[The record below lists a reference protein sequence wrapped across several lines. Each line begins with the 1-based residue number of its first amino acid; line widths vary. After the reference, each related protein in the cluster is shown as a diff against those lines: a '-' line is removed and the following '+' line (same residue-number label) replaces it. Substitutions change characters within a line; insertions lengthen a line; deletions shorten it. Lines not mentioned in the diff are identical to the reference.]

1 MENQSEALV
10 TPKEALLQGVESQKL
25 LCDRYSNIVRI
36 SPEGGSG
43 CFSLIF
49 TADDTHSKSKNK
61 KRVVI
66 KFFDPFCREDYR
78 RQCFIREAE
87 LLHKLQ
93 VDSPKRNILP
103 IVQGRT
109 EINLELRGLPIPMM
123 FYVSHLA
130 DMDVER
136 FVYNSQEYEYLRN
149 MVYFRDMCK
158 AVQRIH
164 ANNICHRD
172 LKPENFFIL
181 KHRVYLADFGTA
193 RKCDGSQP
201 PICDNYSHPAGDS
214 RYIAPELMCGLQFKD
229 SLNFTADFYSLGL
242 ILYELFTK
250 TQLGPEIFKDRL
262 DLMRCFFSTPE
273 SNRVEYFDKL
283 IKDIDRNR
291 PLPDIRT
298 ANSEIP
304 KALAPYL
311 NSLYKSLAALDYKC
325 RLTDFSVVFTKIQI
339 CTKILEMV
347 KAGKC

>member
-1 MENQSEALV
+1 MERNSA
-10 TPKEALLQGVESQKL
+10 TFAIAKEAVLRGVEAQKN
-25 LCDRYSNIVRI
+25 LCDRYSNITRI

-49 TADDTHSKSKNK
+49 TADDNHSKSKNK

-66 KFFDPFCREDYR
+66 KFFDPFCSENYR
-78 RQCFIREAE
+78 RQCFIREAD
-87 LLHKLQ
+87 LLCKLQ
-93 VDSPKRNILP
+93 EDYPKRNILP

-109 EINLELRGLPIPMM
+109 EINLELNGLPLPLM

-130 DMDVER
+130 DMDVKR
-136 FVYNSQEYEYLRN
+136 FVYTGQDYDYLQN

-172 LKPENFFIL
+172 LKPDNFFIL
-181 KHRVYLADFGTA
+181 KRRVYLADFGTA
-193 RKCDGSQP
+193 RKCDGTQP
-201 PICDNYSHPAGDS
+201 PIYDNYTRPAGDTT
-214 RYIAPELMCGLQFKD
+214 YIAPELMCGLQFKD
-229 SLNFTADFYSLGL
+229 SLNFSADFYSLGL

-250 TQLGPEIFKDRL
+250 TKLGLEIFHDRF
-262 DLMRCFFSTPE
+262 DIIRCFFSTPE
-273 SNRVEYFDKL
+273 TNRVGYFDKL
-283 IKDIDRNR
+283 IQDIARSR

-304 KALAPYL
+304 KALTPHL
-311 NSLYKSLAALDYKC
+311 DSLYKSLAALDYKC
-325 RLTDFSVVFTKIQI
+325 RLTDFSVIFTKIQI